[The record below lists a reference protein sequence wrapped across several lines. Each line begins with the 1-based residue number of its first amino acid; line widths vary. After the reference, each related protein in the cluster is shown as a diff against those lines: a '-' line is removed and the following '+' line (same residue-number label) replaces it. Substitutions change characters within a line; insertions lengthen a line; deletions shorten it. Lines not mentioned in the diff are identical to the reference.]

1 MHVVTRKQ
9 MNLFF
14 LVVAIQSLGANFAHP
29 ITPTIIVNLNLPD
42 YMFGLAFA
50 GMAFTNFLFSPF
62 WGKISTYTGSRLILL
77 ICCIGYG
84 VGQATFGIA
93 TSQMSIMLAR
103 LTSGFFVG
111 GIMVCYLTYVINTSP
126 LEERGRNL
134 TIMATLSTVFS
145 AFGYLVGGL
154 VGDISIP
161 FTFFLQTFTLC
172 LSGVLFYV
180 FMIKDKNEHVIMKKV
195 TIILKE
201 ANPFSSF
208 IDAKSFLNKILIVL
222 FMVVLLTS
230 IATTAYEQCFNFY
243 IKDQF
248 QFTSAYNGALKAI
261 VGFISLIANGTI
273 CMRIMRHYDVKH
285 ALVYVLIGCSLTM
298 LGIVLLDN
306 IVPFILINVVFFAF
320 NAIYIPLLQDV
331 VAKSAT
337 SENSGILM
345 GFFNAIKS
353 LGMIVGA
360 LFAGFIY
367 AFGAKLSFLYAF
379 IFFGIAAL
387 LMIWHNIMRNKK
399 DYEVK

>member
-62 WGKISTYTGSRLILL
+62 WGKISTYTGSRFILL
-77 ICCIGYG
+77 VCCIGYG
-84 VGQATFGIA
+84 VGQAMFGLA
-93 TSQMSIMLAR
+93 SSQSTIMLAR

-154 VGDISIP
+154 IGDISIP

-172 LSGVLFYV
+172 LSGILFYF
-180 FMIKDKNEHVIMKKV
+180 FMIKDKSEHVIMKKV
-195 TIILKE
+195 TAILKE
-201 ANPFSSF
+201 ANPFSAF
-208 IDAKSFLNKILIVL
+208 IDARSFLNKILVVL
-222 FMVVLLTS
+222 FIVVLLTS
-230 IATTAYEQCFNFY
+230 VATTAYEQCFNFY

-248 QFTSAYNGALKAI
+248 HFTSAYNGALKAI

-285 ALVYVLIGCSLTM
+285 ALVYVLMGCSITM
-298 LGIVLLDN
+298 LGIVLLDD
-306 IVPFILINVVFFAF
+306 IVPFILINIVFFAF

-387 LMIWHNIMRNKK
+387 LMIWHNVMRNKK